1 MEEDGEGLPMV
12 TVVLRAGAGLRAGT
26 RLEALEAREVRFLRM
41 EVPGME
47 DQEWVIITSKAM
59 EVPGGVKVEVRLLE
73 VQSPGYPGR
82 TMDLQVRRTELPQS
96 VRTRPWPRLRWRPGR
111 TTRTFLPWA
120 AASTSGEP
128 GPGCHSLEAST
139 PSPLR

>member
-1 MEEDGEGLPMV
+1 MEVDGEGLPMV
-12 TVVLRAGAGLRAGT
+12 TVVLLAGVELRVGT
-26 RLEALEAREVRFLRM
+26 RLEASEAREVLILRM
-41 EVPGME
+41 EVPGTE
-47 DQEWVIITSKAM
+47 DPGWVIITSKAM

-73 VQSPGYPGR
+73 AQSPEYPGR
-82 TMDLQVRRTELPQS
+82 TMDLQVRRMELPQL
-96 VRTRPWPRLRWRPGR
+96 VRTRPWPRLRWLPGL

-128 GPGCHSLEAST
+128 GPGCRSSEASI